1 MTYKDLYNFMQ
12 NAVTYAF
19 SLLYESDY
27 EFEAYVKSMNPF
39 YNVDSEEY
47 FNTYKKYVDFIDEN
61 LDTVVSIEDS
71 FEVILD
77 FLNEDAPVSVVDSF
91 NAIPRDEYI
100 SSFLMYDSILK

>member
-39 YNVDSEEY
+39 YNVDSGV
-47 FNTYKKYVDFIDEN
+47 F
-61 LDTVVSIEDS
+61 
-71 FEVILD
+71 
-77 FLNEDAPVSVVDSF
+77 
-91 NAIPRDEYI
+91 
-100 SSFLMYDSILK
+100 

>member
-47 FNTYKKYVDFIDEN
+47 FNTYKKYVDFIDED
-61 LDTVVSIEDS
+61 LELAVSVEDS
-71 FEVILD
+71 FSLIFD
-77 FLNEDAPVSVVDSF
+77 FLTDDAPESVVDAF